1 MAPTDDLEK
10 ALGDLYKA
18 RDKAPGDPSVLRQIQ
33 VVRDQLTSASIDRLR
48 PLDRVVHRI
57 GASTVDT
64 PAEAYV
70 LDQCVDG
77 SATIDVVLDR
87 STLGRHRTAAA
98 LEGLVRVGAIE
109 LRSDKRSIAP
119 KSAFGARAEPSAIA
133 VVIGDVDAT
142 QTTLTRTMT
151 RTAMHGM
158 PGLTGARFHGATS
171 GLELVEVAA
180 KERAALVVTSFQL
193 PGFDA
198 LEALRRLRLRLRAV
212 SAVVLVERLDA
223 GFVGPKVPEGAVT
236 LVRPFDKVGMQS
248 ALAAAMAWKG

>member
-18 RDKAPGDPSVLRQIQ
+18 RERAPGDPSVLRQIQ
-33 VVRDQLTSASIDRLR
+33 VVRDQLTTAAIDRLR
-48 PLDRVVHRI
+48 PLDRVVHRV
-57 GASTVDT
+57 GVNTPDT

-70 LDQCVDG
+70 LEQCVDAV
-77 SATIDVVLDR
+77 ATIDVILDR

-98 LEGLVRVGAIE
+98 LEALVRVGAVD
-109 LRSDKRSIAP
+109 LRADKRSIAP
-119 KSAFGARAEPSAIA
+119 KSAFGARLDASAIA
-133 VVIGDVDAT
+133 VVVGDIDAT

-158 PGLTGARFHGATS
+158 QGLSGARFHSATS
-171 GLELVEVAA
+171 GHDLVEVAT

-212 SAVVLVERLDA
+212 SAVVLVDRLDG
-223 GFVGPKVPEGAVT
+223 GFVGPKMPEGAVM
-236 LVRPFDKVGMQS
+236 LVRPFDKAGMQA
-248 ALAAAMAWKG
+248 ALAGAMTWRG